1 VNCIAPAIIRT
12 DLYNFMPDDVRDAIV
27 GGYPL
32 GRVGEVEDVVATALF
47 LATDDGSFFTGQT
60 LLPAAT
66 SWLPDVRSGSRRRIP
81 AFCPE
86 IGDTSMIVEE
96 RCYTVKPGTVQLY
109 YRDYDPRGLEIQT
122 RILGNLIGYF
132 HTEIGELNQIV
143 HLWGYDSLA
152 ERERRRALLAADLEW
167 QDYLK
172 QSPDIIVKMESRI
185 LVPAPFS
192 PIR

>member
-1 VNCIAPAIIRT
+1 
-12 DLYNFMPDDVRDAIV
+12 
-27 GGYPL
+27 
-32 GRVGEVEDVVATALF
+32 
-47 LATDDGSFFTGQT
+47 
-60 LLPAAT
+60 
-66 SWLPDVRSGSRRRIP
+66 
-81 AFCPE
+81 
-86 IGDTSMIVEE
+86 MIVEE
-96 RCYTVKPGTVQLY
+96 RCYTLKPGTVQLY
-109 YRDYDPRGLEIQT
+109 YRDYDPRGLEIQK

-152 ERERRRALLAADLEW
+152 ERERRRALLAADAAWL
-167 QDYLK
+167 DYLK